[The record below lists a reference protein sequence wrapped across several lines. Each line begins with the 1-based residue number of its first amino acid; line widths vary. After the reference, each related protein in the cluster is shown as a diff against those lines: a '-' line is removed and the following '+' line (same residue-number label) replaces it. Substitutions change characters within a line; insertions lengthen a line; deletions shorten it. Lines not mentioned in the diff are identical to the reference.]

1 MDSSSTQTDFQ
12 DAELLSMQK
21 DSKPMSIQ
29 TDPCDLKKCMINEPP
44 GDKKNQQDVDD
55 DKDEDDAFDQEYEL
69 QRRLNPQ
76 TPQDFEQLKNELIQ
90 WKHREQRKIAV
101 TARNPSHKR
110 AITTTLL
117 DKEAKLI
124 RKIETLKH
132 AASEQWKVERLEK
145 IMEQMAMA
153 RNWSTTDG
161 LSLTVDTP
169 ETVRAREMKDMF
181 AKLKL
186 DDHNVQIQA
195 RVQVLKEAK
204 SLIERN
210 DNYFPPLLT
219 KDLCSLLDREL
230 EMLAATELG
239 GDLLVGLRKRL
250 LNSFAKLVTHGND
263 HKVTKPRFA
272 IKK

>member
-1 MDSSSTQTDFQ
+1 
-12 DAELLSMQK
+12 MQK

-29 TDPCDLKKCMINEPP
+29 TDPCDLKKCMINPP

-90 WKHREQRKIAV
+90 WKHREQRKITV

-186 DDHNVQIQA
+186 DDHNGKRGRQIGVA
-195 RVQVLKEAK
+195 V
-204 SLIERN
+204 N
-210 DNYFPPLLT
+210 DWNI
-219 KDLCSLLDREL
+219 S
-230 EMLAATELG
+230 
-239 GDLLVGLRKRL
+239 VGEDPH
-250 LNSFAKLVTHGND
+250 F
-263 HKVTKPRFA
+263 
-272 IKK
+272 